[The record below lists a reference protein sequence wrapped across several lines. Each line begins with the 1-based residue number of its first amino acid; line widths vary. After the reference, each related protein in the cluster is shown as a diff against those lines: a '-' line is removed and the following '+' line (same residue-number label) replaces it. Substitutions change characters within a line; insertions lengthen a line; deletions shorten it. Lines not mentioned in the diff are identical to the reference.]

1 MLSPVGK
8 KVSVTLIADSRTI
21 VPQRGILE
29 IDRKI
34 ERKRECK
41 RNTRLHSL
49 KTPRGRLEL
58 PTFRLTAER
67 SAIELTGII
76 FEWRE
81 TLSTSGYA
89 ILSCGTGICQGSL
102 RNKHTF
108 SRNYLNSETA
118 SDLFTVIGTLLNREE
133 TTSNG
138 ECCDLRMHK
147 YV

>member
-1 MLSPVGK
+1 MLSPDGK

-67 SAIELTGII
+67 SAIELTGIKD
-76 FEWRE
+76 
-81 TLSTSGYA
+81 LD
-89 ILSCGTGICQGSL
+89 ICE
-102 RNKHTF
+102 F
-108 SRNYLNSETA
+108 MVSRKTDVCQDEANEICLNW
-118 SDLFTVIGTLLNREE
+118 DL
-133 TTSNG
+133 
-138 ECCDLRMHK
+138 
-147 YV
+147 